1 MKKLCYF
8 FMFIAITACDSR
20 EQVLSIPIDG
30 DLYFSQSVSGD
41 WDQLCIFEP
50 YSDNQKAAALLGF
63 DWDLESNSNISAFD
77 DITLLV
83 FASSSEIISYHD
95 VKRNTDFSPLAGQC
109 YGRLSANFNISGGEV
124 SLIK

>member
-1 MKKLCYF
+1 MKTLYYF
-8 FMFIAITACDSR
+8 FILMAITACDSR
-20 EQVLSIPIDG
+20 EQVLSIPTDG

-63 DWDLESNSNISAFD
+63 DWDLESNSNISTFD

-83 FASSSEIISYHD
+83 FASSTAVIFFED
-95 VKRNTDFSPLAGQC
+95 VKRNVDFSSLAGQC
-109 YGRLSANFNISGGEV
+109 YDKLSTNFNVSDGTV
-124 SLIK
+124 SLLN